1 MGMHHGVIA
10 AKAPSARLIE
20 AINAHTSRL
29 EAGAPA
35 ARLDD
40 IPLEATDAG
49 WGLAFGE
56 RAGTTYIFDTSMVLS
71 ADFDLMAA
79 LSRDL
84 DTPVLGWGAETVSGS
99 YWFIACRDGELV
111 RGYWQCHMDMRAPW
125 SRGPSLTTEARQPFD
140 ADLDGAGL
148 EAGARELGFDFAG
161 WLKTGP
167 FVALSYDAKEFPR
180 KGPIEEEFSR
190 FHETVR
196 IPEGQQPKIV
206 AVVRSA
212 GEGDDPGKPKRKGI
226 RGLFGR

>member
-10 AKAPSARLIE
+10 AKASSARLIE
-20 AINAHTSRL
+20 AINSPTSRL

-71 ADFDLMAA
+71 ADFDLIAA

-84 DTPVLGWGAETVSGS
+84 STPVVGWGAETVSGS

-111 RGYWQCHMDMRAPW
+111 RGYWQCHMDMRAAW
-125 SRGPSLTTEARQPFD
+125 SFD

-148 EAGARELGFDFAG
+148 EAGARELGFDFAD

-167 FVALSYDAKEFPR
+167 FVALNYEAKEFPK
-180 KGPIEEEFSR
+180 KGPIGEEFSR
-190 FHETVR
+190 FHATVR

-206 AVVRSA
+206 AVVRS
-212 GEGDDPGKPKRKGI
+212 GGKRDDPGKPERKGI